1 MTFGDQGTPYEPYD
15 PWAAER
21 ERVRKARRARSAA
34 AAAVGVLLVAAAG
47 AGMVLYS
54 GGDGKGG
61 GAVAKTSASPR
72 AAAAPSVSAALPSD
86 APSSLPSL
94 LARPVIRPEQAFP
107 SKSVR
112 LKDGSRYERVDLATT
127 TECARG
133 MSQQLAAVVQQGKGC
148 LRLTAALF
156 TDADRRSQITVTVV
170 SFRRAEDSGMVFG
183 MAAMDP
189 LTYQVVSLDPP
200 PQAGLPTVPP
210 GSAGVFRRLMTVRSV
225 VFANGQ
231 WGDGSETG
239 EAALTKET
247 EGLLKRVNDT
257 VVAYEEGK
265 DGNL

>member
-1 MTFGDQGTPYEPYD
+1 MTFGDQGTPYD

-21 ERVRKARRARSAA
+21 ERIRRARRARSAA
-34 AAAVGVLLVAAAG
+34 AAAVGVVLVAAAG

-54 GGDGKGG
+54 GDGTGE
-61 GAVAKTSASPR
+61 AAAAKTSGSPR
-72 AAAAPSVSAALPSD
+72 VSATPDVRVSGSLSG

-133 MSQQLAAVVQQGKGC
+133 MSQQLAAVAQQGKGC
-148 LRLTAALF
+148 VRLTAALF

-170 SFRRAEDSGMVFG
+170 SFRRAEDSGTVFG
-183 MAAMDP
+183 MASMDP
-189 LTYQVVSLDPP
+189 VTYQVVSLDPP
-200 PQAGLPTVPP
+200 AQAGLPTVPP
-210 GSAGVFRRLMTVRSV
+210 GSAGVFRRLATVRSV

-231 WGDGSETG
+231 WGDGSETA

-247 EGLLKRVNDT
+247 EGLLRHVNDT

-265 DGNL
+265 GGSL